1 MNRTLL
7 SAFAASALFFTIQT
21 AEAQVK
27 LPPASSTQ
35 TITQGLGIKK
45 ISLAYQRPNINGRV
59 VFGELVPYGEVWRT
73 GANNIPAITFEE
85 EVSIEGNK
93 VPAGTYGL
101 FTIPNQSNWTII
113 LSKNVQQWGA
123 YQYKQEE
130 DLLRFN
136 VKPQATSQKV
146 ETFTIN
152 FTDVTPNS
160 TNVTLAWENTQV
172 AFNIKV
178 DQSTEIL
185 ASLDQAMQGE
195 KKPYFQAAQ
204 YYYTNGLDLKKAT
217 DWINEADKGNNEAPY
232 IKYWKARILLKS
244 GNKAGAAQAA
254 KEGVAIAKKSNN
266 GEYIKLNNQVLG
278 EATK

>member
-136 VKPQATSQKV
+136 VKSQATSQKV

-254 KEGVAIAKKSNN
+254 KEGVAIAEKSNN

>member
-160 TNVTLAWENTQV
+160 ANVTLAWENTQV

-185 ASLDQAMQGE
+185 ASLDKAMQGE

-254 KEGVAIAKKSNN
+254 KEGVAIAEKSNN